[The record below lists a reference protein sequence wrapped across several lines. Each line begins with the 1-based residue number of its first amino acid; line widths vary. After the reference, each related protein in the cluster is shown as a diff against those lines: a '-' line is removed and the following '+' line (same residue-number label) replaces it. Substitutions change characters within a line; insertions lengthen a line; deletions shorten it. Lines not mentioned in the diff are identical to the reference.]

1 VPVVSFALPRDVHSR
16 LTAPFLSLCKVAAPA
31 ANRVG
36 AGAPARWPVLL
47 VWLVSLLFWIAQAGA
62 AAHALEHL
70 HDDEHGHHDHV
81 VTCELCLA
89 YATVGGGLSGMPPG
103 LVSPEPSVT
112 PAARVVRPTFILR
125 AERVRIRAPPSS
137 STPVH

>member
-1 VPVVSFALPRDVHSR
+1 VPVVSFALPREVPSR
-16 LTAPFLSLCKVAAPA
+16 LTTPFLSLCTVAAPA

-47 VWLVSLLFWIAQAGA
+47 VWLVSLLFCIAQAGA

-70 HDDEHGHHDHV
+70 HDDDHAV
-81 VTCELCLA
+81 ACVLCLA

-125 AERVRIRAPPSS
+125 AERVRIRAPPAS

>member
-1 VPVVSFALPRDVHSR
+1 MPVVSFALPRDVHSR

-89 YATVGGGLSGMPPG
+89 YAT
-103 LVSPEPSVT
+103 